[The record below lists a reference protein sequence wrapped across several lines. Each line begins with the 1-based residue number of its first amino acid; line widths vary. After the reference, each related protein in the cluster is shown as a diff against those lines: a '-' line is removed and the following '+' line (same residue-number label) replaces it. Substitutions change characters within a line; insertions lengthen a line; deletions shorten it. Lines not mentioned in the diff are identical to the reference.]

1 MNIESSGVGSGG
13 AKGGGIS
20 TCRGVCGKER
30 ETGGRGGEA
39 AILGI
44 SSVPNCPRKVNLLP
58 RC

>member
-1 MNIESSGVGSGG
+1 
-13 AKGGGIS
+13 
-20 TCRGVCGKER
+20 VCGKER